1 MSFMEVITNKYVLST
16 VGAVLALLFT
26 YMYDKFERK
35 DYSYLQYVKMAVV
48 GYIVS
53 LISVIV
59 SGYAMGLEGSDI
71 PLPFANSVGITSS
84 SSSASTPA
92 QSGGSTN
99 LPQTGGVSV
108 DSLKPVNLPQSSF
121 QSSSSQS
128 IGNVN
133 VDTLDF
139 RTGTPTF

>member
-1 MSFMEVITNKYVLST
+1 MSFMEVITNKYIIST
-16 VGAVLALLFT
+16 IGAVLALLFT

-59 SGYAMGLEGSDI
+59 SGYAMCLEGTDF

-84 SSSASTPA
+84 PSSASIPV
-92 QSGGSTN
+92 QSGGGTN
-99 LPQTGGVSV
+99 VPQTGSASV
-108 DSLKPVNLPQSSF
+108 DSLKPVNLPQSSTL
-121 QSSSSQS
+121 SSPSQS

-133 VDTLDF
+133 VDALDF